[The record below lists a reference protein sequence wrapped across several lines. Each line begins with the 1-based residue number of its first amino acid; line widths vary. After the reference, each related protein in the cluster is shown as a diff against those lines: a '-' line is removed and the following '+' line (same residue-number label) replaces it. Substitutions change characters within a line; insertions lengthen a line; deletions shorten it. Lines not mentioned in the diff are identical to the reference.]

1 MKKAITRRFFF
12 KKTSTAVIAGG
23 AVVYGVAGVPLLKSK
38 ELLLRP
44 PGALDEDTF
53 LASCIKCGQCLQVC
67 PPQVIDLA
75 GISQGLG
82 IGTPFIVPQQGAC
95 ILCKGLPCVLACPTG
110 ALDHQISEGKEAAM
124 GLAVLSKPETCLARK
139 GENDI
144 LHELS
149 RTTFET
155 RLKTLAETLTKLVPR
170 LTFDEKK
177 TISAELEL
185 GNLELSGIPRIVAE
199 MTPELFAWLKKYVAE
214 TEQTKTA
221 CRICLQTCPISS
233 EQPIVFQAEKEAD
246 PESSKLNSVEKMRP
260 VVQRTCVGCGVC
272 EEKCPTAPPSITI
285 VSRKKW
291 QPQALKVKV
300 QA

>member
-23 AVVYGVAGVPLLKSK
+23 AVVYGVAGVPLLKSR

-144 LHELS
+144 LFELS
-149 RTTFET
+149 RITFET
-155 RLKTLAETLTKLVPR
+155 RFKKLSETLRKLVPR
-170 LTFDEKK
+170 LTFDEKNTLTAK
-177 TISAELEL
+177 LKLEKLEL
-185 GNLELSGIPRIVAE
+185 PGIPRIVAE
-199 MTPELFAWLKKYVAE
+199 ITPEMFEWLKKYVAE

-233 EQPIVFQAEKEAD
+233 EQPIVFQSEKETD
-246 PESSKLNSVEKMRP
+246 PESGNLNSTEKMRP

-272 EEKCPTAPPSITI
+272 EEKCPTVPPSITI

-291 QPQALKVKV
+291 QPQSLIVKV

>member
-1 MKKAITRRFFF
+1 
-12 KKTSTAVIAGG
+12 
-23 AVVYGVAGVPLLKSK
+23 
-38 ELLLRP
+38 LLRP

-95 ILCKGLPCVLACPTG
+95 ILCRGLPCVLACPTG

-124 GLAVLSKPETCLARK
+124 GLAVLSKPDTCLARK

-144 LHELS
+144 LYELS
-149 RTTFET
+149 WITFET
-155 RLKTLAETLTKLVPR
+155 RIQKLSESLRKLVPR
-170 LTFDEKK
+170 LTFDEKN
-177 TISAELEL
+177 TLTAELKLE
-185 GNLELSGIPRIVAE
+185 NLELPGIPRIVAE
-199 MTPELFAWLKKYVAE
+199 MTPEMFEWLKKYVAE

-233 EQPIVFQAEKEAD
+233 EQPIVFQSEKEND
-246 PESSKLNSVEKMRP
+246 SESGNLNSTEKMRP
-260 VVQRTCVGCGVC
+260 VIQRTCVGCGVC
-272 EEKCPTAPPSITI
+272 EEKCPAVPPSITI

-291 QPQALKVKV
+291 QPQGLKAKV